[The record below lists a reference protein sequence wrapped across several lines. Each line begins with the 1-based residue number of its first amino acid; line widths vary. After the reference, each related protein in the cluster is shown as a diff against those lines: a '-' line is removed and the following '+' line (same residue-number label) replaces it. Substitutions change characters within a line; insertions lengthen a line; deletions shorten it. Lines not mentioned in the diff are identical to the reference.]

1 MGRTAYLLTVNP
13 TSERA
18 LFSKQVLET
27 IGFTVHVF
35 KAVPHADKVWSNTI
49 SLLEI
54 YKLVAAS
61 PDNYSY
67 VFEDDINVIEP
78 IQLDEIIQY
87 EQISEMFFYLGLCEP
102 RWRPI
107 RPNGKINNHDVY
119 ATSGANR
126 GCHAFGLSKKG
137 ATALLAFARR
147 HRHIKP
153 SDIIL
158 EMFSTVYPA
167 NVVRYD
173 LESYIPGHKGV
184 VFQDRRRFPSTLT
197 CGKPTA
203 YTTSYKLRYVG

>member
-13 TSERA
+13 RSERA

-35 KAVPHADKVWSNTI
+35 KAIPMKDGVRSNKE

-54 YKLVAAS
+54 FKLVAAS

-67 VFEDDINVIEP
+67 VFEDDINVLEP
-78 IQLDEIIQY
+78 IKLDEIIQY

-102 RWRPI
+102 RCQPT
-107 RPNGKINNHDVY
+107 RPNGIRINDHPVY
-119 ATSGANR
+119 TKSRANR
-126 GCHAFGLSKKG
+126 GCHAIGLSKKG
-137 ATALLAFARR
+137 AVALLEFALKQRER
-147 HRHIKP
+147 YC
-153 SDIIL
+153 DVIL
-158 EMFSTVYPA
+158 EKFSTIHPA

-184 VFQDRRRFPSTLT
+184 IFQDRRRFSSTLT
-197 CGKPTA
+197 
-203 YTTSYKLRYVG
+203 